1 MLLLLLL
8 CILYSLASLVPAIN
22 ASTDLSVEQHRDASV
37 WGQDNHKKPYST
49 RAISSIIDNNNNIN
63 YINSNNS
70 NLYVNDDNINEED
83 PEFTTPASQRPLYQ
97 NRRRFLFSGIV
108 IVLGVIGNFLA
119 LLILARKKALKHNK
133 YTFMLR

>member
-1 MLLLLLL
+1 MIYQKNKRQLLSVMILFG
-8 CILYSLASLVPAIN
+8 LYSMTSLI
-22 ASTDLSVEQHRDASV
+22 DASNGFDYNYNNSNILV
-37 WGQDNHKKPYST
+37 VNSNNTQSIVNKQYQ
-49 RAISSIIDNNNNIN
+49 RRMAAILNNNIN
-63 YINSNNS
+63 LA
-70 NLYVNDDNINEED
+70 NLSVAEVNDKDY
-83 PEFTTPASQRPLYQ
+83 TTPASQRPLYQ